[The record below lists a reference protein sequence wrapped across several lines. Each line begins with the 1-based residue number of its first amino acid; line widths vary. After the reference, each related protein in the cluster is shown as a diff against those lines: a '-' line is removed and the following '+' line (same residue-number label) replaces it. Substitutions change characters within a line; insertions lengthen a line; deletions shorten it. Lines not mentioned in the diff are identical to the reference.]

1 MAAKTLLGVFAK
13 FWEAGKVKT
22 RLASETSE
30 QFAADLYQA
39 FILTTLQRVSGIA
52 DSQVLCVTPLERLGE
67 FALLAPPN
75 WTISSQATG
84 DLGNR
89 METFLQQAVEHQF
102 ERVVLIGTDS
112 PTLPA
117 AIIEEAFEILTK
129 VDCVIGPATDGGYY
143 LIGCRQQVPPVFDGI
158 DWSSDKVLDQTLKSL
173 QQAGCSHQLLPPWFD
188 IDTIDDLKKLRNA
201 EDGSALWLY
210 QRLDELEAEHLA

>member
-1 MAAKTLLGVFAK
+1 
-13 FWEAGKVKT
+13 
-22 RLASETSE
+22 
-30 QFAADLYQA
+30 Q
-39 FILTTLQRVSGIA
+39 I
-52 DSQVLCVTPLERLGE
+52 LCVTPLERLGE

-84 DLGNR
+84 DLGDR
-89 METFLQQAVEHQF
+89 METFFQQAVEHQF
-102 ERVVLIGTDS
+102 ERTVLIGTDS

-117 AIIEEAFEILTK
+117 TIIEEAFEILTK

-143 LIGCRQQVPPVFDGI
+143 LIGCRQQVPPVFDDI

-173 QQAGCSHQLLPPWFD
+173 QQAGCSYQLLPPWFD

-210 QRLDELEAEHLA
+210 QRLDDLEAEHLA